1 MKKSSS
7 KLPRRDWLSTMTAAM
22 RHWVHAI
29 PPLSSCSRSTRMFLR
44 GIMCCALIGLMFSN
58 WLSTMT
64 AAMRHWVHAIPPL
77 SSCSRSTRMFLR
89 GIMCCALIGLMFSCK
104 SAMPVVQ
111 RSDTTSYVQRSA
123 THDTIYLRDSVY
135 EREVMKGDTV
145 YLTRTQYRDRWRT
158 RLVHDTI
165 RDTQMVEKVI
175 EKPPE
180 RYVPKFYKWCT
191 GLFWALVLGAII
203 VLCLRFVPL

>member
-1 MKKSSS
+1 MATIILV
-7 KLPRRDWLSTMTAAM
+7 LP
-22 RHWVHAI
+22 
-29 PPLSSCSRSTRMFLR
+29 
-44 GIMCCALIGLMFSN
+44 
-58 WLSTMT
+58 
-64 AAMRHWVHAIPPL
+64 
-77 SSCSRSTRMFLR
+77 
-89 GIMCCALIGLMFSCK
+89 SCK
-104 SAMPVVQ
+104 SVESINSNLSTLDLRHSTYTDTVV
-111 RSDTTSYVQRSA
+111 
-123 THDTIYLRDSVY
+123 LRDSIY
-135 EREVMKGDTV
+135 IREFIKGDTV
-145 YLTRTQYRDRWRT
+145 FRDRVEYRDRWRT